1 MEANTFIPIVKEAE
15 DSQVYIGRYK
25 TAELK

>member
-1 MEANTFIPIVKEAE
+1 MEANAFIPIVKEAE
-15 DSQVYIGRYK
+15 DSRVYIVRSK